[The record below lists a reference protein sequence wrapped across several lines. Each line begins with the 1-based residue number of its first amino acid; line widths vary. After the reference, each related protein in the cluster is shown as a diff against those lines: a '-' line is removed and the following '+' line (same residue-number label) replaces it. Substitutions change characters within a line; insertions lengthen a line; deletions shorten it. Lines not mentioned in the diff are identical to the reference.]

1 MSAFNYLN
9 DVQAYEALENERTQT
24 QLDPAYQAWVQ
35 ELHISQS
42 YVEPE
47 GTIRARLLNEQYDF
61 SNATTKSP
69 ILNFLKIKG
78 IWS

>member
-1 MSAFNYLN
+1 MSRYNYFN
-9 DVQAYEALENERTQT
+9 DVQAYEQLEAKRAQIA
-24 QLDPAYQAWVQ
+24 LDPAYQAWVQ

-47 GTIRARLLNEQYDF
+47 GAIRAAHLNSQYDF
-61 SNATTKSP
+61 SNQSSKSSF
-69 ILNFLKIKG
+69 LNFLKVKG

>member
-1 MSAFNYLN
+1 MYNNYN
-9 DVQAYEALENERTQT
+9 DIQAYEALENERTKT
-24 QLDPAYQAWVQ
+24 QLDPAYQQWVQ

-61 SNATTKSP
+61 SNATTKSSF
-69 ILNFLKIKG
+69 LNFLKIKG